1 MIKFIDLLRSENVN
15 TLRKYIFIKVLNLE
29 PEYIT
34 WTEINFPSL
43 TFFIKLFH
51 LFNCSF
57 RYGT

>member
-34 WTEINFPSL
+34 
-43 TFFIKLFH
+43 
-51 LFNCSF
+51 
-57 RYGT
+57 